1 MTSHSRCR
9 IGRVKMKSGAEVRI
23 LDGDRGGD
31 PDVVSLLMEM
41 LQKARRGEIESIAI
55 VTVDP
60 NGTVG
65 SCWEQGAAG
74 NFHQLSSGA
83 LMLACR
89 FGEPD

>member
-1 MTSHSRCR
+1 MPSHSSCR
-9 IGRVKMKSGAEVRI
+9 IGRVKMKTGADVRI
-23 LDGDRGGD
+23 LNGSTGGD
-31 PDVVSLLMEM
+31 PDVVALLMEM
-41 LQKARRGEIESIAI
+41 LQKARRGEIESVAI

-65 SCWEQGAAG
+65 SCWEQGIAG